1 MKNLKKAGKFLQ
13 HKDYKTVENA
23 ILEQKAPAHIPVMT
37 EEVLDNLITRED
49 GLYVDATLGLG
60 GHTKAILDYTN
71 YQSRIIGLDVDEE
84 AIAIASNNLSK
95 YKSNV
100 VFRNSNFSEI
110 DRVLLDLEI
119 EEVDGIVAD
128 LGMSSFQL
136 DSSQRGFSFIR
147 DERLD
152 MRMDARLR
160 FTAFD
165 LVNEMSVDEIS
176 KVLKVY
182 GEERWSRRIA
192 KRIVQT
198 REDKPI
204 STSAE
209 LANLVYEA
217 IPRKFHPA
225 RIHPATKTFQ
235 AFRIAVNHELD
246 NIEEFIGKA
255 IPLLKTGGRLV
266 IISFH
271 SLEDRIVKNLFQNLH
286 SPCICPPDLP
296 MCGCGKKS
304 EINIITRSPLIP
316 SEEEVMNNP
325 RSRSAKMRVGEK
337 L

>member
-1 MKNLKKAGKFLQ
+1 M
-13 HKDYKTVENA
+13 ENA
-23 ILEQKAPAHIPVMT
+23 ILEQKTPIHIPVMT
-37 EEVLDNLITRED
+37 QEVIANLITRKD

-60 GHTKAILDYTN
+60 GHTKSILDNTN
-71 YQSRIIGLDVDEE
+71 NQSRIIGLDVDEE
-84 AIAIASNNLSK
+84 AITIASNNLSK
-95 YKSNV
+95 HKSNV
-100 VFRNSNFSEI
+100 IFRNSNFSDI
-110 DRVLLDLEI
+110 DRVLVDLEI
-119 EEVDGIVAD
+119 GEVDGIVAD

-192 KRIVQT
+192 KRIVQR
-198 REDKPI
+198 REDKSI

-217 IPRKFHPA
+217 IPKKFHPA

-255 IPLLKTGGRLV
+255 VPFLKKGGRLV

-271 SLEDRIVKNLFQNLH
+271 SLEDRLIKNLFQNLA

-304 EINIITRSPLIP
+304 EIKIITRSPLVP
-316 SEEEVMNNP
+316 TEAEVANNP

>member
-1 MKNLKKAGKFLQ
+1 MKNLKKAGKYLQ
-13 HKDYKTVENA
+13 HKDYKTMENA

-37 EEVLDNLITRED
+37 QEVIDYLITRED

-60 GHTKAILDYTN
+60 GHTKSILNYTN

-84 AIAIASNNLSK
+84 AITIAGNNLSK

-119 EEVDGIVAD
+119 GEVDGIVAD

-136 DSSQRGFSFIR
+136 DSSGRGFSLIR
-147 DERLD
+147 DEQLD

-165 LVNEMSVDEIS
+165 LINEMSVDEIS

-192 KRIVQT
+192 KRIVYT
-198 REDKPI
+198 RSDKPI
-204 STSAE
+204 KTSAE
-209 LANLVYEA
+209 LANLVFEA
-217 IPRKFHPA
+217 IPKKFHPV

-255 IPLLKTGGRLV
+255 IPFLKTGGRLV

-271 SLEDRIVKNLFQNLH
+271 SLEDRLVKNLFNNLS

-304 EINIITRSPLIP
+304 ELNILTRSPLIP
-316 SEEEVMNNP
+316 SEAEIVDNP
-325 RSRSAKMRVGEK
+325 RARSAKMRVGEK

>member
-84 AIAIASNNLSK
+84 AIAIASNNLPK